1 VENHHPSTHVGGSL
15 KVLRR
20 FSFWLPALYLAV
32 LLLAGLDMVVGLSG
46 SGEANVGAWIL
57 IFAALPAVSLARA
70 LGANV
75 YMDESMS
82 LMVTFVLV
90 QALILLGVGAIVD
103 AVARRQGNDKDQDA
117 QR

>member
-1 VENHHPSTHVGGSL
+1 L
-15 KVLRR
+15 KVLSR

-46 SGEANVGAWIL
+46 RGEANVGVWIL

-75 YMDESMS
+75 YMGESMS

-90 QALILLGVGAIVD
+90 QALVLLGVGAIVD
-103 AVARRQGNDKDQDA
+103 AVVRRQGNDKDQDA